1 MVTQVNLGNL
11 GLNLRSP
18 RDFQRGGSG
27 RDISILLV
35 SRCIVGT
42 LRYVGG
48 AYRIDRGF
56 GNLLAD
62 GATWI
67 VLISMVLD

>member
-1 MVTQVNLGNL
+1 MVTQGNLGNL

-48 AYRIDRGF
+48 AYVSIAALASFWRMVQRG
-56 GNLLAD
+56 L
-62 GATWI
+62 
-67 VLISMVLD
+67 S